1 MFRLQPSIKGKTIY
15 QQEGPIIQITEVE
28 RY

>member
-15 QQEGPIIQITEVE
+15 QQEGPIIQITGVE
-28 RY
+28 RT